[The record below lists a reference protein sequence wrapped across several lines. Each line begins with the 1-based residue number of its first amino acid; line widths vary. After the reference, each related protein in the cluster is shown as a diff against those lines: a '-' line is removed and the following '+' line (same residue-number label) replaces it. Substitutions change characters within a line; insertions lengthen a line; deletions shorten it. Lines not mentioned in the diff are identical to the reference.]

1 MGKKG
6 KEIVGSALNDVVN
19 ILKVAYCNEMIA
31 FHYYWY
37 TSLYMQGIG
46 TLTIAGKFK
55 ESAMEE
61 LKHASIIADRLN

>member
-31 FHYYWY
+31 FHYY
-37 TSLYMQGIG
+37 
-46 TLTIAGKFK
+46 
-55 ESAMEE
+55 
-61 LKHASIIADRLN
+61 